1 MRYKHD
7 KKGYG
12 ISYWKRIMALVLVA
26 VLWVTAS
33 NYTLAVE
40 PETEE
45 TQTNTQKSAG
55 DANAS
60 TDPDTGA
67 ETPNPTAEPMVTP
80 GAVPEGSPGVEAFG
94 EPGAE
99 PTQEPVSEPTP
110 EPSVT
115 PEGDSSGGNDQNAL
129 PTQEPADAPESAV
142 SAVDPSADPQNQTD
156 AGPEAQTFDT
166 VPEVTFEF
174 SAAISETE
182 VTAGDTVN
190 YTVSYN
196 VPGGGKYTSST
207 IKVTL
212 PEGINPVAW
221 SGDDVSSQ
229 RTIRNADGTTTWFF
243 QLKQGLVTGTGRT
256 IAMTLKTDNFD
267 FADGSQLEIPAN
279 FSSYFTQD
287 NSSES
292 IRLDRDASPNADG
305 TDLVIRADDGWDV
318 QKTRGDVITVEES
331 DKEYYDV
338 TYELTVYNQSS
349 TASENAQ
356 GLRESEWNRF
366 GRLAMQSYSLT
377 DILPSS
383 GLPSG
388 GGAVSVRSVTARST
402 VNTTPQNLTPGTD
415 YTIQK
420 NPDNTIKTLEIS
432 YIDKLTQE
440 QAAEYPNVREN
451 TPVKTIYTIV
461 VRYPK
466 SPYLTPSNEPEAVIY
481 DLVNTARLN
490 YQLLGQNP
498 AQKESQASLKLGE
511 KEPEGGSTSITVEK
525 YVGMEGQSWL
535 LDASAQK
542 TYGAAWFALYKD
554 KDCTILANNISGTA
568 AAGAETPVN
577 ENGRVTF
584 SKLKPGVY
592 YLKETA
598 APAGFSLL
606 AKGTGLKVEAALDGT
621 LKIDQTE
628 NAVVEGNILKVT
640 DMAETVG
647 AVEFWKQG
655 LNAAGNTQAL
665 AGAVFTLTGKTGG
678 KTYQAVSGSDGKIR
692 FDCVPSGDYLL
703 QETGLS
709 DELRKEYQID
719 NRVIN
724 VTVSG
729 NRVTYPAVHD
739 PGSTSTH
746 PVFQNTSSKG
756 KLIIIKTDEK
766 DPNKKLGGARFH
778 LYGPYDAAVTSLP
791 AGAVPVQNT
800 DGSDYVMET
809 GGKDG
814 TALSM
819 PLEAGKYFIREIEAP
834 ENYVLSVDVTASGVS
849 ANTENSITLTNRK
862 KIAVTI
868 SKKGDVAGLYK
879 EDLAGAVFEIYDA
892 PAGGALLGT
901 LTTKLDSSMHSTSN
915 EIYLENGKQY
925 WYEEKNA
932 PEGYQQ
938 IQGRQP
944 FTVGS
949 EDSVHFE
956 LEIVNTAVYGQIK
969 IEKQDATDTGKTLS
983 GAKFQIFKDPACT
996 QAVGDVLTTGAD
1008 GTVLSSLLEPGNYY
1022 VKELEAPA
1030 GYAITIEVIR
1040 GIDGGGNAAADGA
1053 GIAVSQNVQT
1063 LVKVKDEPLASLKIL
1078 KKDSVTNAMLAGAGF
1093 TLYRDE
1099 ACTQPVG
1106 TEVLTDKDGIAAWK
1120 GLEPGKTYFL
1130 KETTTPAGYKV
1141 YQEPVTVTVPAS
1153 GSGSWQADL
1162 TYEKEIEN
1170 IPNGMLKIYKTS
1182 NMDCEGSD
1190 RAALQGAQFEL
1201 YRAVSEN
1208 GAADCSDPANQIGT
1222 RTTGENGQAAWENLE
1237 AGSYWL
1243 KEIRADGHAVPADPV
1258 KVEVAPGENVEGYG
1272 ITDIEQIDNSADKGK
1287 VQILKIDESDPAKK
1301 LENVTFQIYAKRGD
1315 NDYTTADVLGTLT
1328 TDAEGQAVSGWL
1340 EPGEYVLIEQETAG
1354 SPEGYEVDAAPHPFT
1369 IAAGKTDKTY
1379 VNHPLTNRL
1388 MGKLYLYKYGTF
1400 PIAGED
1406 GSVTS
1411 GESKYPLAGATIEIY
1426 RKLTEDAL
1434 TDTSEP
1440 NLPIWRMEQM
1450 PSKQET
1456 GWLPEGDYW
1465 VKETAAPDQ
1474 YTASAQIYQAHVTS
1488 GQSEEITGSN
1498 QVHIDNRSERGRLR
1512 LFKRSHGT
1520 NALLNGAE
1528 FLLYQQVA
1536 EGTPGAQK
1544 FLVGGSDV
1552 WLLKVRVS
1560 ASSDD
1565 TGYLM
1570 QSGTDGTGSA
1580 VTIEIDPGTYYLY
1593 EQKAPDGYFVDELWT
1608 GPITVTAGNESTVT
1622 VVNYPET
1629 TIDGSKVDAD
1639 TNMGVAGAY
1648 FGLFRTQA
1656 DAEAVVHYLWDN
1668 EAATDTVFRKALA
1681 AKLTGGTYVDDPDLK
1696 QIVQWAVTDA
1706 GGRFSFRDLKEGTY
1720 YVAELVPPAGYDYDE
1735 TVIRTL
1741 AVDQDG
1747 HATSELVFSDYKL
1760 GQLQVSKVTS
1770 LDQGTAGEQE
1780 YRVNGVKYNVYQA
1793 VEDTN
1798 GAYERNGIKYRKAE
1812 SASAAGYTNANGIY
1826 TSILLPKGVYIIEEE
1841 KDESKYEGGK
1851 APDIVDITV
1860 SSPDYRILEIQAG
1873 QVNGATDNG
1882 KDNGKLLEDHK
1893 FRNPAKVGK
1902 FALKK
1907 LNDLGNPVTDA
1918 AATFKV
1924 QRYNGKDY
1932 EDYQVGGKT
1941 YTFQTKRNGDYTYLS
1956 DYLPVGDYKLV
1967 EISCPGYTLAADVE
1981 FSIAAGKI
1989 TGAAGAAAGGGLA
2002 DPILVTNNRQG
2013 ILSLEKSGVFG
2024 EKSDAWYAQK
2034 LLPDVTF
2041 RIYKNVSGDR
2051 TADCT
2056 DANYIGYR
2064 ITGPAGK
2071 IIDWKLDA
2079 GDYWLVET
2087 KLGKN
2092 SSQYPEYE
2100 PLGTLAEQIKKAFP
2114 VTIAIGETTYLRT
2127 ADGTAVENKVIYGK
2141 FKIKKADANN
2151 TDQVLGGAEFD
2162 IYRKE
2167 TGGAWERAK
2176 DSEGKWAVLK
2186 TGTDGTAV
2194 SGYLPAGEYYV
2205 KETKAPEGYLT
2216 KDTYFGP
2223 YAVEQGKL
2231 ADYTTSVSSYVTNQK
2246 EFKIQVYKTDGKT
2259 NSPLGGVTFGLY
2271 ESEQDAVN
2279 DENRLAA
2286 GSTNTAGSY
2295 LFTGLYVE
2303 NSGTKTYYLREI
2315 STVDNYQMNDTVY
2328 PVTITY
2334 TDSDQVTVT
2343 ATPNP
2348 IPNMPYGNFAVTKT
2362 AAWNGVTVTL
2372 PGVEF
2377 KVYRVAAENVEHN
2390 DGDAPVD
2397 TIKTVLDVATNFAT
2411 AVSKPLPSG
2420 WYEVVETL
2428 PDGFAPET
2436 GKTASVWV
2444 QVEDGKTNV
2453 KYKDTPVVNVPNKGK
2468 FLLKKYD
2475 GADGTDPASL
2485 HGLTGAQ
2492 FELYKQQADHTYQLQ
2507 IIDGEEKL
2515 TMSSPVYESG
2525 MLEPGNYRLKEIKAP
2540 SYQKADGTW
2549 VQFQLPEQTEFDF
2562 TIVEG
2567 ITKEVVFHN
2576 SPKGTIQVSKQG
2588 VQYDENGLP
2597 IESART
2603 MLSGVVFRLY
2613 TGSPADGV
2621 MNYVEVPDSERT
2633 TDGSGTCSWTDVS
2646 PGTYYIH
2653 EISAPDGYEVQEDD
2667 FYKVT
2672 VEDGRLV
2679 TDELLYRP
2687 LKADN
2692 PDLQADGVIG
2702 NDAVKGAILISKT
2715 DGDTGNPLTGAIFKV
2730 YAKDAD
2736 GNYTREVDSVEVT
2749 RGDGMVKTRLLSAAK
2764 TGTTYL
2770 VKEVK
2775 APDPYTLDDTYFP
2788 TEQEVTVYPFFEPAV
2803 NQTSN
2808 YVSFQ
2813 NKKIT
2818 EDMGNFVSSITKSID
2833 DEDETVPSTQVQ
2845 AEHSLMFEDYT
2856 VNFTLSGYADG
2867 ANILGAREFTVTD
2880 NRVTLQ
2886 YLQKLNDGSQI
2897 YTDLPQ
2903 VNREDYQFNSV
2914 TIHPAYYA
2922 DPAAAADAVLEYQF
2936 YGETV
2941 WRSYNNGH
2949 VYSLTADQTLPLDSL
2964 GGTVTG
2970 IRVHYQNVKKGFQL
2984 ADAAKGITINATFHS
2999 REAVASADLPEVR
3012 RIVNSADLHW
3022 TEEVYNSEGVSEN
3035 GTTADIRS
3043 SQVTA
3048 LIPRAEDV
3056 MPTVK
3061 LTNMITNGSASG
3073 NQFAAGSTVAYRV
3086 TAENISTNDAVFR
3099 QPVLTFDL
3107 AAYTSLH
3114 QNFGS
3119 AGNGFKVIKKSMDAH
3134 GTPSYTEIPVDQYT
3148 LKETTVKAVA
3158 GTGSDGSPV
3167 TGEVD
3172 TTRYIFEFGPGVVL
3186 KPGESIMLELEA
3198 IIDYNKPQGAIKFTS
3213 PAHLSSNYTI
3223 PASAENKLGTSFL
3236 SPDNMQENPD
3246 IDDTIGQTEQGNWEY
3261 LYEPVIVQ
3269 TTDSSGTQLVKEI
3282 SADNK
3287 NWSYTKPV
3295 TVNPTDEVYYRMTIY
3310 NFSPNPAKTIR
3321 LVDILPF
3328 TGDSYLFNA
3337 FVSRNT
3343 DIPSGAGFEEM
3354 LFESMDI
3361 PDKANVENYKFYYY
3375 VEATADVNSWETRTG
3390 NLYAEM
3396 PFFYDTLDSGNGRY
3410 ENWGGKWTTG
3420 MPSDPGRITAIGME
3434 ITFKDS
3440 ALLEYGDS
3448 FQMTLTMK
3456 TPGYTADEIEDYA
3469 TKQMVNTAA
3478 VAVIR
3483 QAQTGIAD
3491 SIGNEDRVESN
3502 DVAAKLVL
3510 PTGSIGDYA
3519 WYDNNNDGLQD
3530 DTDTPVPNLKVSLY
3544 QTVTSAKTGTSMEK
3558 LYATTTTDG
3567 VGKYLFTDL
3576 PCSYLKKGAAAG
3588 SEDPNDYVGGEFYRY
3603 RVVFAMLDDFS
3614 NTTRYEGGD
3623 RAKDSDIDE
3632 NGSTDYV
3639 QLSVQIRDGKL
3650 YGEENMTLDAGF
3662 IRPFR
3667 LGNQVWLDWNRDGM
3681 QGTYIDVDGVE
3692 KPEPGVN
3699 NVGVKL
3705 YKVDGPDGSVEGL
3718 SPYATAVTASVNGED
3733 GIYWFNNLPEGYY
3746 VVVFDTT
3753 TLVKE
3758 DGYTYRY
3765 MFTEDNVDTS
3775 RDAYDSDAVISPE
3788 LHADD
3793 RIRKTQV
3800 IHLWPGTSTD
3810 LLADPHVDDRWDAGL
3825 TVYSALGGFCF
3836 DDENYTDMQD
3846 IYKPL
3851 PGTKVDLYQV
3861 VNGIREGSPVR
3872 TATVGEDGKYYFDQ
3886 LMEGD
3891 YQIHFTYPEGYTAVK
3906 PNVGTTTT
3914 DSDTKIFTDADMSQ
3928 GFTEVIHLPRDV
3940 ADTTWDAGAY
3950 KLSTIGDYVWYDLN
3964 KNGLQDSNERGV
3976 AGVKVILQSRM
3987 DGGAWSSYASTT
3999 TDQNGRYLFTD
4010 LKSSTRYGIQ
4020 YRVAF
4025 DFADGIKV
4033 TIPKQGEDTA
4043 VDSDAMFKIEGLG
4056 YVTMP
4061 IPTLEYGAEDL
4072 TWDAGIISTKGTI
4085 GDFVWYDKNQNG
4097 IQDEGEFGVANIPV
4111 ALEICPSG
4119 EVDNENAWYVY
4130 AETRTNANGY
4140 YRFYDLD
4147 ENYYRVRFQ
4156 IPDQYNVT
4164 PANRGIGDNAHELD
4178 SDASREATGRWFYSR
4193 SFYLDVEKKPEDL
4206 SWDAG
4211 VYLKTEARR
4220 DTRIVIKRTIVQHP
4234 TVYRYLPAV
4243 RTGDHTPLWL
4253 YVGLFTG
4260 MGILAAGLFL
4270 SWRRRRGSSGDGTK

>member
-1 MRYKHD
+1 MKYKHD

-12 ISYWKRIMALVLVA
+12 ISYWKRFMSLMLVA

-33 NYTLAVE
+33 NYTMAVE
-40 PETEE
+40 PETGEA
-45 TQTNTQKSAG
+45 QINTASQEGAG
-55 DANAS
+55 GADENPA
-60 TDPDTGA
+60 PDTG
-67 ETPNPTAEPMVTP
+67 EESPVPTAEPMVTP
-80 GAVPEGSPGVEAFG
+80 EAAPETSPGG
-94 EPGAE
+94 EPSGD
-99 PTQEPVSEPTP
+99 TQVLPTP
-110 EPSVT
+110 EPTPVST
-115 PEGDSSGGNDQNAL
+115 PEPSMPSEGDGTGSGENGQNAL
-129 PTQEPADAPESAV
+129 PTPEPTPTPETPSEPSGDAEAQADAV
-142 SAVDPSADPQNQTD
+142 Q
-156 AGPEAQTFDT
+156 GAQTFDA

-174 SAAISETE
+174 SAAISQTE
-182 VTAGDTVN
+182 VAAGDTVN

-212 PEGINPVAW
+212 PEGISPLAW

-256 IAMTLKTDNFD
+256 IAMTLKADNFD
-267 FADGSQLEIPAN
+267 FADGTQLEIPAN
-279 FSSYFTQD
+279 FSSYFTQE

-305 TDLVIRADDGWDV
+305 ADLTVRADDGWDV
-318 QKTRGDVITVEES
+318 NKTRGDVVTVE
-331 DKEYYDV
+331 DGGKEYYDV
-338 TYELTVYNQSS
+338 SYELTVYNQSS

-366 GRLAMQSYSLT
+366 GRLDMQSFSLT
-377 DILPSS
+377 DILPAS
-383 GLPSG
+383 GLPAG

-415 YTIQK
+415 YTIRK
-420 NPDNTIKTLEIS
+420 NADNTIKSLDIS
-432 YIDKLTQE
+432 YIDKLTKE
-440 QAAEYPNVREN
+440 QAVEYPNVREN
-451 TPVKTIYTIV
+451 TPIKTIYTIV

-466 SPYLTPSNEPEAVIY
+466 APYLTPSDEPQAVIY

-498 AQKESQASLKLGE
+498 AQKESQASLQLGE

-525 YVGMEGQSWL
+525 YVSMAGQSWL
-535 LDASAQK
+535 LDASTQK
-542 TYGAAWFALYKD
+542 TYGAARFALYKD
-554 KDCTILANNISGTA
+554 KDCTVLANNISGTA
-568 AAGAETPVN
+568 AAGAETPVD

-584 SKLKPGVY
+584 SRLKPGVY

-606 AKGTGLKVEAALDGT
+606 SKGAGVKVEVALDGT
-621 LKIDQTE
+621 LKIDPTE
-628 NAVVEGNILKVT
+628 NAVVEGNLLKVT
-640 DMAETVG
+640 DAAETAG

-655 LNAAGNTQAL
+655 LNAAGATQAL
-665 AGAVFTLTGKTGG
+665 QGAVFTLTQKTGG
-678 KTYQAVSGSDGKIR
+678 KTYQAVSGSDGKVR
-692 FDCVPSGDYLL
+692 FDNVPAGDYLL

-709 DELRKEYQID
+709 DELKKEYQID
-719 NRVIN
+719 NRVVQ
-724 VTVSG
+724 VTVTG
-729 NRVTYPAVHD
+729 NRVAYPALND
-739 PGSTSTH
+739 PGSTGAH

-756 KLIIIKTDEK
+756 KLKIFKTDEK
-766 DPNKKLGGARFH
+766 DPEKKLGGARFC

-791 AGAVPVQNT
+791 AGAVPVQNA

-809 GGKDG
+809 GGSDG
-814 TALSM
+814 SALSM
-819 PLEAGKYFIREIEAP
+819 PLEAGKYFILEIGAP
-834 ENYVLSVDVTASGVS
+834 ENYVLPVEVTALRVT
-849 ANTENSITLTNRK
+849 ANQENSITLTNRK

-892 PAGGALLGT
+892 PAGGVLLGT

-932 PEGYQQ
+932 PAGYQQ
-938 IQGRQP
+938 IPGRQP

-969 IEKQDATDTGKTLS
+969 IEKQDATDAGKTLA
-983 GAKFQIFKDPACT
+983 GAKFQIYKDAACT
-996 QAVGDVLTTGAD
+996 QAVGEVLTTGAD
-1008 GTVLSSLLEPGNYY
+1008 GTVLSGLLEPGNYY

-1030 GYAITIEVIR
+1030 GYAVTIEVIK
-1040 GIDGGGNAAADGA
+1040 GVDGGGNAAADGA
-1053 GIAVSQNVQT
+1053 GITVSQNTQT
-1063 LVKVKDEPLASLKIL
+1063 LVKVKDEPLASLKLL
-1078 KKDSVTNAMLAGAGF
+1078 KKDSITNAVLAGAGF

-1099 ACTQPVG
+1099 LCTQPVK
-1106 TEVLTDKDGIAAWK
+1106 TEVLTDGDGFAVWNN
-1120 GLEPGKTYFL
+1120 LEPGNTYYL

-1141 YQEPVTVTVPAS
+1141 NPEPVAVTIPSS

-1162 TYEKEIEN
+1162 TYEIEIEN
-1170 IPNGMLKIYKTS
+1170 IPNGTLKIYKTS
-1182 NMDCEGSD
+1182 NMDCVGPD
-1190 RAALQGAQFEL
+1190 RVALPGAQFEL
-1201 YRAVSEN
+1201 YRAVSEDA
-1208 GAADCSDPANQIGT
+1208 AADCSNPQNLIGL
-1222 RTTGENGQAAWENLE
+1222 RTTDENGLAAWENLE
-1237 AGSYWL
+1237 AGGYWL
-1243 KEIRADGHAVPADPV
+1243 KEIRADGHAIPNSPV
-1258 KVEVAPGENVEGYG
+1258 KVEVSPGENVEGYG
-1272 ITDIEQIDNSADKGK
+1272 VVDIEQIDNNADKGK
-1287 VQILKIDESDPAKK
+1287 VRILKIDEKDPAKK
-1301 LENVTFQIYAKRGD
+1301 LENVTFRIYAKRAD
-1315 NDYTTADVLGTLT
+1315 NNYTEADVLGTLK
-1328 TDAEGQAVSGWL
+1328 TDAEGQAVSEWL
-1340 EPGEYVLIEQETAG
+1340 EPGDYVLIEQETADH
-1354 SPEGYEVDAAPHPFT
+1354 PEGYEVDATAHPFT
-1369 IAAGKTDKTY
+1369 VTAGKTDTTY
-1379 VNHPLTNRL
+1379 VNAPLTNRL

-1406 GSVTS
+1406 GTITS

-1426 RKLTEDAL
+1426 KKLSDDAV
-1434 TDTSEP
+1434 TDTSGS
-1440 NLPIWRMEQM
+1440 NLPVWRIENM
-1450 PSKQET
+1450 PSRQET

-1465 VKETAAPDQ
+1465 IKETAAPDQ
-1474 YTASAQIYQAHVTS
+1474 YTASTQIYQAHVTS
-1488 GQSEEITGSN
+1488 GQSEEIEGSN
-1498 QVHIDNRSERGRLR
+1498 QVNIDNRSEKGRLR

-1528 FLLYQQVA
+1528 FLLYRQVP
-1536 EGTPGAQK
+1536 EGTPGAENTD
-1544 FLVGGSDV
+1544 VGGNKI
-1552 WLLKVRVS
+1552 WLLKVKVS
-1560 ASSDD
+1560 ASSDEA
-1565 TGYLM
+1565 GYLM

-1580 VTIEIDPGTYYLY
+1580 VTIEIEPGTYYLK
-1593 EQKAPDGYFVDELWT
+1593 EQKAPDGYFADKLWT

-1629 TIDGSKVDAD
+1629 TIDGSKLDAD
-1639 TNMGVAGAY
+1639 TGMGVAGAY
-1648 FGLFRTQA
+1648 FGLFATQA
-1656 DAEAVVHYLWDN
+1656 DAEAAVQYLWAN
-1668 EAATDTVFRKALA
+1668 EAGTNTEFRNALA
-1681 AKLTGGTYVDDPDLK
+1681 AKLTGGTYVTDPDLK
-1696 QIVQWAVTDA
+1696 QIMQWAVTDA

-1720 YVAELVPPAGYDYDE
+1720 YTVELVPPAGYDYDE
-1735 TVIRTL
+1735 TMIRAL

-1760 GQLQVSKVTS
+1760 GQLQVSKVTI
-1770 LDQGTAGEQE
+1770 LDQGTVKEQE

-1793 VEDTN
+1793 VADTN
-1798 GAYERNGIKYRKAE
+1798 GAYELNGVKYRKAQKTA
-1812 SASAAGYTNANGIY
+1812 ASGYTNANGIY
-1826 TSILLPKGVYIIEEE
+1826 TSILLPKGIYIIEEE
-1841 KDESKYEGGK
+1841 KDETKYEGGK

-1860 SSPDYRILEIQAG
+1860 STPDYRILEIKAG
-1873 QVNGATDNG
+1873 QVNAATDTG
-1882 KDNGKLLEDHK
+1882 KDNGNLLEDHK
-1893 FRNPAKVGK
+1893 FQNPAKVGK

-1907 LNDLGNPVTDA
+1907 LNDLGDPVTDA

-1924 QRYNGKDY
+1924 QRSNGTDY
-1932 EDYQVGGKT
+1932 EDYQLNGKT
-1941 YTFQTKRNGDYTYLS
+1941 YTFQTKRTGDYTYLS
-1956 DYLPVGDYKLV
+1956 DYLPVGDYRLV
-1967 EISCPGYTLAADVE
+1967 EISCPGYTLAADVD

-1989 TGAAGAAAGGGLA
+1989 TGAAGAAVGGGLEN
-2002 DPILVTNNRQG
+2002 PILVTNNRQG

-2041 RIYKNVSGDR
+2041 RIYKKLSDNR

-2056 DANYIGYR
+2056 DANYIGEK
-2064 ITGPAGK
+2064 TTDSNGK
-2071 IIDWKLDA
+2071 ITDWKLDA
-2079 GDYWLVET
+2079 GDYWLVEA

-2100 PLGTLAEQIKKAFP
+2100 PLGTLAEQIEKAVP
-2114 VTIAIGETTYLRT
+2114 VNIVIGKTTYLRN
-2127 ADGTAVENKVIYGK
+2127 ADGTAVENKVAYGK
-2141 FKIKKADANN
+2141 FRIKKVDANN
-2151 TDQVLGGAEFD
+2151 AGTVLAGAEFD
-2162 IYRKE
+2162 IYRKG
-2167 TGGAWERAK
+2167 TGDAWERMK

-2186 TGTDGTAV
+2186 TGADGTAV

-2205 KETKAPEGYLT
+2205 KETKAPAGYLKGDAYT
-2216 KDTYFGP
+2216 GP
-2223 YAVEQGKL
+2223 YVVEKGKL
-2231 ADYTTSVSSYVTNQK
+2231 ADYTTSAEKYVTNLK
-2246 EFKIQVYKTDGKT
+2246 EFKIQVNKADGKT

-2271 ESEQDAVN
+2271 GTEQDARN
-2279 DENRLAA
+2279 DVNRLAL
-2286 GSTNTAGSY
+2286 GRTNTAGSY
-2295 LFTGLYVE
+2295 VFTGLSVE
-2303 NSGTKTYYLREI
+2303 SSGTKTYYLREI
-2315 STVDNYQMNDTVY
+2315 STVDNYQINDTVY
-2328 PVTITY
+2328 PVTVTY

-2343 ATPNP
+2343 ATPDP
-2348 IPNMPYGNFAVTKT
+2348 ITNMPYGNFALTKT
-2362 AAWNGVTVTL
+2362 ATWDGVTVSL

-2377 KVYRVAAENVEHN
+2377 KVYPVSGENVKHN
-2390 DGDAPVD
+2390 DGDAPAD

-2428 PDGFAPET
+2428 PDGFAPES
-2436 GKTASVWV
+2436 GKSESVWV
-2444 QVEDGKTNV
+2444 QVEDGKTNTV
-2453 KYKDTPVVNVPNKGK
+2453 YKDTPVVNVPNKGK

-2475 GADGTDPASL
+2475 GDDGTDPASL

-2492 FELYKQQADHTYQLQ
+2492 FELYKQQPDHSYQLQ

-2515 TMSSPVYESG
+2515 TMTSPVYESG
-2525 MLEPGNYRLKEIKAP
+2525 MLEPGNYRLKETKAP

-2567 ITKEVVFHN
+2567 VTKEVLFHN
-2576 SPKGTIQVSKQG
+2576 SPKGTIQVAKQG
-2588 VQYDENGLP
+2588 VQYDENGQAV
-2597 IESART
+2597 ESSRT
-2603 MLSGVVFRLY
+2603 MLSKVVFRLY
-2613 TGSPADGV
+2613 TGSLVNGV

-2633 TDGSGTCSWTDVS
+2633 TDGSGVCSWADVS

-2653 EISAPDGYEVQEDD
+2653 EISAPDGYEVRDED

-2672 VEDGRLV
+2672 VESGRLV
-2679 TDELLYRP
+2679 TDELLYQP

-2692 PDLQADGVIG
+2692 PGLQADGVIG

-2715 DGDTGNPLTGAIFKV
+2715 DGDMGNPLTGAIFKV
-2730 YAKDAD
+2730 YGKDGD

-2749 RGDGMVKTRLLSAAK
+2749 RGDGLVKTGLLSAAK
-2764 TGTTYL
+2764 SGTTYL

-2775 APDPYTLDDTYFP
+2775 APDQYTLDDTYFP
-2788 TEQEVTVYPFFEPAV
+2788 TEQEVTVYPFFEPV
-2803 NQTSN
+2803 VSGTSN
-2808 YVSFQ
+2808 FAAFQ

-2818 EDMGNFVSSITKSID
+2818 KDMGNFVSSIAKSID
-2833 DEDETVPSTQVQ
+2833 DEDETTPSTQVQ

-2886 YLQKLNDGSQI
+2886 YLQNLNDGSQV

-2903 VNREDYQFNSV
+2903 VNREDYQYNSI
-2914 TIHPAYYA
+2914 TIHPAHNE
-2922 DPAAAADAVLEYQF
+2922 DPGAVAGAVLEYQF

-2949 VYSLTADQTLPLDSL
+2949 VYPLTADQTLALDSL

-3035 GTTADIRS
+3035 GSTADIRS
-3043 SQVTA
+3043 NQVTA
-3048 LIPRAEDV
+3048 LIPKAEEV
-3056 MPTVK
+3056 LPTVK

-3086 TAENISTNDAVFR
+3086 TAENISTNNAVFR

-3119 AGNGFKVIKKSMDAH
+3119 AGNGFKVIKKSLDAH

-3148 LKETTVKAVA
+3148 LKETTVKAIA
-3158 GTGSDGSPV
+3158 GTGTDGSPV
-3167 TGEVD
+3167 TGEVN
-3172 TTRYIFEFGPGVVL
+3172 TSRYIFEFGPGVVL
-3186 KPGESIMLELEA
+3186 NPGESIMLELEA

-3246 IDDTIGQTEQGNWEY
+3246 IDDTIGQTEQGNREY

-3328 TGDSYLFNA
+3328 NGDSYLFNA

-3354 LFESMDI
+3354 LFKSMDI
-3361 PDKANVENYKFYYY
+3361 PDKTKVENFKFYYY
-3375 VEATADVNSWETRTG
+3375 VEDTAGANSWENRTG

-3396 PFFYDTLDSGNGRY
+3396 PFFYDTLDAGNGNY
-3410 ENWGGKWTTG
+3410 NNWGGKWTTG
-3420 MPSDPGRITAIGME
+3420 LPSDLGRITAIGME

-3440 ALLEYGDS
+3440 ALLSYGDS

-3483 QAQTGIAD
+3483 QAETGIAD

-3502 DVAAKLVL
+3502 DVAAKLQL

-3530 DTDTPVPNLKVSLY
+3530 DTDTPVPNLKVDLY
-3544 QTVTSAKTGTSMEK
+3544 QTVTSAKTGTSMES

-3603 RVVFAMLDDFS
+3603 RVVFSMLDDFS
-3614 NTTRYEGGD
+3614 NTTRYAGGD

-3632 NGSTDYV
+3632 NGSTDFV
-3639 QLSVQIRDGKL
+3639 QLSVQVRDGKL

-3681 QGTYIDVDGVE
+3681 QGTYFDVDGLE

-3705 YKVDGPDGSVEGL
+3705 YKVDGPDGSIDGL
-3718 SPYATAVTASVNGED
+3718 TPYATAVTSTVNGED

-3765 MFTEDNVDTS
+3765 MFTEANVNTS
-3775 RDAYDSDAVISPE
+3775 RDAYDSDAVISTE

-3793 RIRKTQV
+3793 RIRKTEV
-3800 IHLWPGTSTD
+3800 IHLWPGTSPD

-3861 VNGIREGSPVR
+3861 VNGIRKGSPIR
-3872 TATVGEDGKYYFDQ
+3872 TTTVAEDGKYYFDR
-3886 LMEGD
+3886 LLEGD

-3906 PNVGTTTT
+3906 PNVGTKTT
-3914 DSDTKIFTDADMSQ
+3914 DSDTKIFVDGDMSQ

-3987 DGGAWSSYASTT
+3987 DGGEWSNYASTT

-4010 LKSSTRYGIQ
+4010 LKSSARYGIQ

-4033 TIPKQGEDTA
+4033 TIPREGEDTA
-4043 VDSDAMFKIEGLG
+4043 IDSDAMFKIEGLG

-4119 EVDNENAWYVY
+4119 EVDNENAWYVC

-4156 IPDQYNVT
+4156 IPGKYTVT
-4164 PANRGIGDNAHELD
+4164 LANRGSGENAYELD
-4178 SDASREATGRWFYSR
+4178 SDASREATEGWFYSR
-4193 SFYLDVEKKPEDL
+4193 SFYLDVETKPEDL

-4211 VYLKTEARR
+4211 VYLKTEARK
-4220 DTRIVIKRTIVQHP
+4220 TRIVIKRTIVQHP
-4234 TVYRYLPAV
+4234 TVYRYLSSV
-4243 RTGDHTPLWL
+4243 RTNDQTPLWL
-4253 YVGLFTG
+4253 FVLLFAGT
-4260 MGILAAGLFL
+4260 GILAAGLFL
-4270 SWRRRRGSSGDGTK
+4270 SWRRRRTEGE